1 MSTPAIKVNQ
11 NLPTIALVGR
21 VNVGKSTLFNRITE
35 THKAIISNV
44 PGTTRTRNVATA
56 LWRGKKFIIVDTG
69 GFATIDDDVTLQKET
84 WEQTELGCKE
94 ADVIFFVADIQTGI
108 LPQEMVIAKKL
119 RALKKPVYLVAN
131 KADSPKLRSLAS
143 EAIWYKLNLGEPN
156 VISAQTGAGIGDL
169 LDLALESVPEP
180 KSKRKARVI
189 EPVEVEPLK
198 VALMGRPNVGK
209 SSLFNKLIGEER
221 VIVSDI
227 PHTTREPHDLLVQV
241 EGKEILF
248 IDTAGIRKKTKVNGE
263 IEKLGIGKSLE
274 TIDRADIIL
283 FVLDASDFIADQDQ
297 QLAGL
302 LNQHAKSVIIVVNK
316 WDTADEKGDA
326 MRQDA
331 AEKINTALPHLD
343 YAPILY
349 VSAKS
354 SYRIHQI
361 FPAIFH
367 ADQGRRLTLTDVELK
382 QFLRDAV
389 ARSMPKKGLGVRHP
403 RIEKITQIGENP
415 PVFELTIKHKTSLH
429 ISYLSYLRKLL
440 REKFDFYGA
449 PIILRLIK
457 SKR

>member
-1 MSTPAIKVNQ
+1 MSTPAVKVNQ
-11 NLPTIALVGR
+11 NLPIIALVGR
-21 VNVGKSTLFNRITE
+21 VNVGKSTLFNRLTE
-35 THKAIISNV
+35 THKAIVSNI
-44 PGTTRTRNVATA
+44 PGTTRTRNTATA
-56 LWRGKKFIIVDTG
+56 LWRGKKFLVIDTG
-69 GFATIDDDVTLQKET
+69 GFATDEEDVALQKET
-84 WEQTELGCKE
+84 WEQTETACKE
-94 ADVIFFVADIQTGI
+94 ADIIFFLADIQTGI

-119 RALKKPVYLVAN
+119 RVLKKPIYLIAN
-131 KADSPKLRSLAS
+131 KADSPKLQSLAA

-156 VISAQTGAGIGDL
+156 IISAQTGSGIGDL
-169 LDLALESVPEP
+169 LDIALEEVGTTKTTKHEHP
-180 KSKRKARVI
+180 A
-189 EPVEVEPLK
+189 EPVEPEPLK

-209 SSLFNKLIGEER
+209 SSLFNKLIGEDR
-221 VIVSDI
+221 VIVSPI
-227 PHTTREPHDLLVQV
+227 PHTTREPHDVLVEV
-241 EGKEILF
+241 DGKQIVF
-248 IDTAGIRKKTKVNGE
+248 IDTAGIRKKTKVSGE
-263 IEKLGIGKSLE
+263 IEKIGIGKSLE

-283 FVLDASDFIADQDQ
+283 FVLDASDYIADQDQ

-326 MRQDA
+326 MRKEA

-354 SYRIHQI
+354 GYRIHQI

-367 ADQGRRLTLTDVELK
+367 ADQGRRVTLADSDLK

-389 ARSMPKKGLGVRHP
+389 SRSMPKRGLGVRHP

-440 REKFDFYGA
+440 REKFDFYAA